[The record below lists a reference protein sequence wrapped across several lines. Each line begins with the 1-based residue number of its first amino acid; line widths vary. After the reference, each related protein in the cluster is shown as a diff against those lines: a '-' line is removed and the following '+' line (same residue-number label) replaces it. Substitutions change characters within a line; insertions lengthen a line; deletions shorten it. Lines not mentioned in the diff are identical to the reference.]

1 MKLFD
6 AQVQLDSVIEET
18 LNVDFRVPGRTE
30 SAVVGWRGRN
40 LLLAAFAVAL
50 GAGGFCYTQQGSA
63 LMAVVGFVGLAAF
76 PFLPVAPY
84 SRKGAHRR
92 TGSAAFHC
100 YTSCRTAQRTAR
112 AEAVRSMM

>member
-6 AQVQLDSVIEET
+6 AQIQLDSVIEET
-18 LNVDFRVPGRTE
+18 LNLDFRVSGRTE

-50 GAGGFCYTQQGSA
+50 GAGGFWYMQQVSA
-63 LMAVVGFVGLAAF
+63 LMAAVVCWTCRFSVFAGRTFA
-76 PFLPVAPY
+76 
-84 SRKGAHRR
+84 RKGAHHRA
-92 TGSAAFHC
+92 GSAAFHC
-100 YTSCRTAQRTAR
+100 DTSCRTVQGTAR

>member
-18 LNVDFRVPGRTE
+18 LNLDFRVPGRTE

-50 GAGGFCYTQQGSA
+50 GAGGFWYMQQGSA
-63 LMAVVGFVGLAAF
+63 LMAAVGFVGLAAF
-76 PFLPVAPY
+76 PFLPVAPLRERGPIVGPGVQP
-84 SRKGAHRR
+84 STATRAVAQCRAQPEAKLCGA
-92 TGSAAFHC
+92 
-100 YTSCRTAQRTAR
+100 
-112 AEAVRSMM
+112 